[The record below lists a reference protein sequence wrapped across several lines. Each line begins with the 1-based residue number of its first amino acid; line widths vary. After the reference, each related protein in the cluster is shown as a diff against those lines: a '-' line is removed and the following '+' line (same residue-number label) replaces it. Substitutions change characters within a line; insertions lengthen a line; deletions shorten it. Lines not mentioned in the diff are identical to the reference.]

1 MKRIIR
7 NLLQGIIDDLD
18 AGNTNMNE
26 EEAIEIAKV
35 ISELRK
41 DNGISKY
48 AACKYLNVSR
58 ATFDNYVREGKIPKG
73 KHEIGFKELRWYKKD
88 LDEFI
93 RKSRDNHS
101 LLNNVHNRV
110 C

>member
-88 LDEFI
+88 SDEFI